1 MTAVTQ
7 TISTDG
13 IEGHST
19 FRLALELQG
28 DALDVYSIYGIA
40 GHPMTIP
47 PAFHT
52 APPFGVDVGG
62 VSPLIYALQRA
73 DAPGAAAGE
82 FDSWLTVGLT
92 EGSGPELTSIGIQW
106 PSWTDSTGL
115 EVTDGSVFWLDPNDG
130 PSRDDRDG
138 PKGSASSGGA
148 IVVAQLTVPN
158 DQTFSATLNAQ
169 GHRMADKGAL
179 TSWNEMDIEF
189 KFGRMTAAIGPCT
202 IQASTAATSGQ
213 SYEPLCDGTG
223 GFLAMQCVMK
233 DHCFC
238 VDEDG
243 RPLPPDR
250 VTTHATGGAHFT
262 EAACLAAREAAAPAL
277 TAEPLLQTGSVYQGD
292 GDEINEL
299 IAQFN
304 ASPGSSQ
311 AAAADETMSTPLNS
325 VAAPEPTG
333 QVVSC
338 LQTPFTTHRPCSNG
352 GVCIDTQEHIAD
364 DYYREPHCDC
374 GNSHWMGPYCD
385 ELDACASSPCLNNGV
400 CEQLFGEFFC
410 KCDAE
415 HSGPHCE
422 LAAGGAPEAAVQPVA
437 QHDTAQG
444 EDRKQHGGG
453 HRRLT
458 LVMCFLVAG
467 FAAVGIVAY
476 KQRTEV
482 LGRANV
488 GSVYENSIYGGMAA
502 SVGDGTPGNTA
513 SRTARQPPSVIDKAK
528 AMASKVGAKGV
539 SGVAPHGGRSIYD
552 VYSTP
557 DGL

>member
-1 MTAVTQ
+1 
-7 TISTDG
+7 
-13 IEGHST
+13 
-19 FRLALELQG
+19 
-28 DALDVYSIYGIA
+28 
-40 GHPMTIP
+40 MTIP
-47 PAFHT
+47 PTFQNGGT
-52 APPFGVDVGG
+52 FGVDVGG
-62 VSPLIYALQRA
+62 VNPAFFAL
-73 DAPGAAAGE
+73 DMPGAAGGE

-92 EGSGPELTSIGIQW
+92 EGAGDELSNIGIQW

-250 VTTHATGGAHFT
+250 VTTHAMGGAHFT
-262 EAACLAAREAAAPAL
+262 EAACLAARKAAAPAV

-311 AAAADETMSTPLNS
+311 AAAADETSTPLNS
-325 VAAPEPTG
+325 VAAADETSTPLTALAQSSSEYVRIASRLSHGSVVREAGETSGARTG
-333 QVVSC
+333 
-338 LQTPFTTHRPCSNG
+338 
-352 GVCIDTQEHIAD
+352 
-364 DYYREPHCDC
+364 
-374 GNSHWMGPYCD
+374 
-385 ELDACASSPCLNNGV
+385 
-400 CEQLFGEFFC
+400 
-410 KCDAE
+410 
-415 HSGPHCE
+415 
-422 LAAGGAPEAAVQPVA
+422 
-437 QHDTAQG
+437 
-444 EDRKQHGGG
+444 
-453 HRRLT
+453 RL
-458 LVMCFLVAG
+458 
-467 FAAVGIVAY
+467 
-476 KQRTEV
+476 K
-482 LGRANV
+482 GRA
-488 GSVYENSIYGGMAA
+488 
-502 SVGDGTPGNTA
+502 
-513 SRTARQPPSVIDKAK
+513 R
-528 AMASKVGAKGV
+528 
-539 SGVAPHGGRSIYD
+539 
-552 VYSTP
+552 
-557 DGL
+557 